1 MGAVDVLALG
11 REVTGKMGQRTLPG
25 QDKLCTWSGSSSA
38 VLLGIG
44 VWI

>member
-11 REVTGKMGQRTLPG
+11 REVTGKMGQRTVLG
-25 QDKLCTWSGSSSA
+25 QDKLYAWSGSSSA
-38 VLLGIG
+38 VLLRIG